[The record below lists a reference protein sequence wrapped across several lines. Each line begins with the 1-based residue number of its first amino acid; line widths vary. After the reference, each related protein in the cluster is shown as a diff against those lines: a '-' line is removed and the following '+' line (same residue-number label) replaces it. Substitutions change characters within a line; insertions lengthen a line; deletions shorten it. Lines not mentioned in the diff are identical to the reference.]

1 MSRVQQLDDRLLP
14 VAAAALRRLVD
25 RKGRLSVAARAGVT
39 ARAGVAA
46 RAGVTG
52 RPGVAGRR
60 DPAAWRLRL
69 QALDKR
75 YTARGPLALVREVP
89 QVGLLVA
96 VSVFVVGA
104 LVVVDQTSPSR
115 EAGSATQRGQ
125 SSPGGP
131 AGLPVGEALLTAVGP
146 SIGQLAETYVSDV
159 RRSTQRLTAQSPDS
173 IQLGLVA
180 LTGYLTPA
188 QIVTLV
194 GPLQVERV
202 LLRPPVTTGTSE
214 VMDSPV
220 THVVADLTALF
231 ARTAARKAGDAKDLL
246 STGNSITPTTQEERD
261 FKAFYSA
268 AYATAE
274 QEIAVY
280 RAGCPCVFML
290 LVRGWARELQALEAS
305 VSVRAV
311 QFAPAGL
318 TTGQLVVTPLLP
330 GATGP
335 VAVSPRTNATGS

>member
-1 MSRVQQLDDRLLP
+1 MSRVQELDDRLLP
-14 VAAAALRRLVD
+14 VAAAALRRLLD
-25 RKGRLSVAARAGVT
+25 RQTRVSGT
-39 ARAGVAA
+39 ARAF
-46 RAGVTG
+46 
-52 RPGVAGRR
+52 VAGRR
-60 DPAAWRLRL
+60 NRAALRLRL
-69 QALDKR
+69 QELDKR

-89 QVGLLVA
+89 QIGLLVA

-115 EAGSATQRGQ
+115 QAGSANQISQGSQTD
-125 SSPGGP
+125 
-131 AGLPVGEALLTAVGP
+131 LPVGAALLTGVGP
-146 SIGQLAETYVSDV
+146 TIGQLAETYVSDV

-231 ARTAARKAGDAKDLL
+231 ARTAVRKANDAKDLL
-246 STGNSITPTTQEERD
+246 STGTSITPTTQEERD

-274 QEIAVY
+274 QEVAVY
-280 RAGCPCVFML
+280 RSGCPCVFMV
-290 LVRGWARELQALEAS
+290 LVRGRARELQALEAS
-305 VSVRAV
+305 ASVRAV

-335 VAVSPRTNATGS
+335 VAVSPRTNATGN